1 MMEKMKKVF
10 KEILIWLLAA
20 VLTLIF
26 SFSGFA
32 EAETRVPENLYPTC
46 GIVTEVNYT
55 ENMVTFTDFNGNSWS
70 FYGTEDWIAGDIASA
85 IMDKMGTDIIYD
97 DEVLSVRYCGYIS

>member
-1 MMEKMKKVF
+1 MKKVF

-32 EAETRVPENLYPTC
+32 EAESRKPENLYPTC
-46 GIVTEVNYT
+46 GQIISIEENLVIVEDLSGNAW
-55 ENMVTFTDFNGNSWS
+55 TFCGS
-70 FYGTEDWIAGDIASA
+70 EDWAIGDIVAM
-85 IMDKMGTDIIYD
+85 IMDNMNTSTIYD
-97 DEVLSVRYCGYIS
+97 DEIIDIRYCGYLENMN